1 MFSKLCPSPGL
12 HHHSLVSCRH
22 MVVITPAAEWSAGG
36 TVARPL
42 LAAATTSGLQL
53 SASSCPPPAVR
64 LQLSA
69 SSLLAFT
76 DVSCHLSPLGRK
88 TTVPSLTQIIP
99 FLLLMSVKYIMQ
111 NHRLHIFRR
120 CYPFFSRD
128 TRSRNVVLCQP
139 NLFFE
144 TDIVLIVSV
153 GKSFKKNTFPSKHR
167 I

>member
-1 MFSKLCPSPGL
+1 MSIP
-12 HHHSLVSCRH
+12 
-22 MVVITPAAEWSAGG
+22 
-36 TVARPL
+36 RP
-42 LAAATTSGLQL
+42 
-53 SASSCPPPAVR
+53 ASSLPGELPSHGGDHSSGGVECWRDCSPASPSSCNHQWTPAVR